1 MNQILSVENPKK
13 EKNKTKRNGPIEV
26 EKIIRVFSIAIL
38 FFGIFMIGSASYSM
52 YQDSKSEGASNK
64 PTIEIKEDAAT
75 EITLQISN
83 NKELSKVTY
92 HWNNEEEIEIDAKG
106 KKKVEQKIEI
116 PTGKNTLNIYAVD
129 VNGQE
134 STCQRQYTIQGDI
147 NIELKVEGN
156 NINITANGKDQLSY
170 MTYRWDDEEETK
182 IDINSMQTEQTIETP
197 KGTHT
202 LTVVVV
208 DINNKTETKKQEI
221 KGVTKPKAEITTDG
235 LEKFIIKASDEEGI
249 SRIEFSINNSD
260 KYVLDLQKQLSLE
273 QRKEVEYSYPLIDGE
288 NNLTVTI
295 YNESGV
301 SETYK
306 ILITK

>member
-1 MNQILSVENPKK
+1 
-13 EKNKTKRNGPIEV
+13 
-26 EKIIRVFSIAIL
+26 
-38 FFGIFMIGSASYSM
+38 
-52 YQDSKSEGASNK
+52 
-64 PTIEIKEDAAT
+64 
-75 EITLQISN
+75 
-83 NKELSKVTY
+83 
-92 HWNNEEEIEIDAKG
+92 
-106 KKKVEQKIEI
+106 
-116 PTGKNTLNIYAVD
+116 
-129 VNGQE
+129 
-134 STCQRQYTIQGDI
+134 
-147 NIELKVEGN
+147 
-156 NINITANGKDQLSY
+156 

-221 KGVTKPKAEITTDG
+221 TGVTKPKAEITTDG

-273 QRKEVEYSYPLIDGE
+273 QRKEVEYSYPLMDGE
-288 NNLTVTI
+288 NNLTVTV